1 MEKKY
6 KLRQSAREDIK
17 KIGRYTLKKY
27 GMAKRNEYLLGLES
41 QFESIAEMPLKARQR
56 NDIREGYYSSSYK
69 RHVIFF
75 CIHNEYIEIMGVLH
89 KRMLPEGH
97 LLPDSI
103 SRVSLVA

>member
-56 NDIREGYYSSSYK
+56 NDIRVGYYSSSYK
-69 RHVIFF
+69 RHAFF
-75 CIHNEYIEIMGVLH
+75 SAFTMNI
-89 KRMLPEGH
+89 
-97 LLPDSI
+97 
-103 SRVSLVA
+103 